1 MSRCGSL
8 LERAPPPTA
17 EPEISI
23 GNVHVNRGIDSQ
35 EAWFRIVVALIIA
48 SIALGS
54 PYVAT
59 VALTP
64 IAAEFGDQ
72 RSIPSAAISLAWLGV
87 GVGGLGMGWIANRIG
102 VRWTIAWG
110 GLMNLVGLVLASG
123 GSAWQLCVG
132 YGLFVG
138 LIGNAGI
145 NAPLYVYATRWFDGR
160 RGAAL
165 ALIASGSYIAGAL
178 WPPIFEK
185 MIGAYG
191 WRQVMIGFGMLV
203 AATVIPLGLLFLKEP
218 PPLAQPSH
226 GELGATPNRD
236 KVMGLSPNL
245 AFGLL
250 AVASF
255 LCCIPMAMPQ
265 SHLIAFC
272 GDLGFASGRGPAM
285 VSLLLVCAFFSRQFW
300 GWFSDRIGGL
310 NTLLIGSAAQAL
322 AMLGFLLTQDEMGLF
337 AVSAFFG
344 LGFAGLIP
352 AYVLAVRQLFP
363 ASEAH
368 WRVPGLLLMSMA
380 GMAAGVWVAGA
391 IYDYAGFYAPSFATG
406 LFANVLNFL
415 LLTLLALGQRQQRAA
430 VARLAN

>member
-1 MSRCGSL
+1 M
-8 LERAPPPTA
+8 T
-17 EPEISI
+17 
-23 GNVHVNRGIDSQ
+23 RGIDSQ
-35 EAWFRIVVALIIA
+35 EAWFRIVVALVIA

-54 PYVAT
+54 PFVAT
-59 VALTP
+59 VALKLV
-64 IAAEFGDQ
+64 AQEFGGQ

-87 GVGGLGMGWIANRIG
+87 GVGGLGMGWVAHRIG

-110 GLMNLVGLVLASG
+110 GLMNLVGLTLASG
-123 GSAWQLCVG
+123 GSAWQLLVG

-145 NAPLYVYATRWFDGR
+145 NAPLFVYATRWFDGR

-165 ALIASGSYIAGAL
+165 ALIASGSYIAGAA

-185 MIGAYG
+185 MIALYG
-191 WRQVMIGFGMLV
+191 WRHVMIGFGILV
-203 AATVIPLGLLFLKEP
+203 AVTVIPLALLFLKEP
-218 PPLAQPSH
+218 PAPALAAH
-226 GELGATPNRD
+226 GHGDTNPTRD
-236 KVMGLSPNL
+236 TVMGLSPNV

-250 AVASF
+250 AFASF
-255 LCCIPMAMPQ
+255 LCCVPMAMPQ

-310 NTLLIGSAAQAL
+310 NTLLVGSAAQAL
-322 AMLGFLLTQDEMGLF
+322 AMLGFLVTQDEVGLF

-363 ASEAH
+363 ASETH
-368 WRVPGLLLMSMA
+368 WRVPGLMLLSMA
-380 GMAAGVWVAGA
+380 GMAAGAWGAGA

-415 LLTLLALGQRQQRAA
+415 LLVFLALAQRRQQRRSPAP
-430 VARLAN
+430 VR

>member
-1 MSRCGSL
+1 MK
-8 LERAPPPTA
+8 
-17 EPEISI
+17 
-23 GNVHVNRGIDSQ
+23 RGIDSQ
-35 EAWFRIVVALIIA
+35 EAWFRIVVALVIA
-48 SIALGS
+48 SIALAS
-54 PYVAT
+54 PYVAA
-59 VALTP
+59 VALKQ
-64 IAAEFGDQ
+64 IAEEFGGQ
-72 RSIPSAAISLAWLGV
+72 RSIPSAAISLSWLGV
-87 GVGGLGMGWIANRIG
+87 GVGGLGMGWVANRIG

-123 GSAWQLCVG
+123 GSAWQLYVG
-132 YGLFVG
+132 FGLFVG
-138 LIGNAGI
+138 LIGNSGI

-185 MIGAYG
+185 MIEAYG
-191 WRQVMIGFGMLV
+191 WRQVMIGFGVVV

-226 GELGATPNRD
+226 GEHAADPKRER
-236 KVMGLSPNL
+236 VMGLNRNV

-250 AVASF
+250 SVASF
-255 LCCIPMAMPQ
+255 LCCVPMAMPQ

-285 VSLLLVCAFFSRQFW
+285 VSLLLICAFMSRQFW

-310 NTLLIGSAAQAL
+310 NTLLIGSAAQGL
-322 AMLGFLLTQDEMGLF
+322 AMLGFLVTQDEIGLF

-352 AYVLAVRQLFP
+352 AYVLAVRQHFP

-368 WRVPGLLLMSMA
+368 WRVPGLMLFSMA
-380 GMAAGVWVAGA
+380 GMAFGAWVAGV
-391 IYDYAGFYAPSFATG
+391 IYDYAGFYAASFATG
-406 LFANVLNFL
+406 LAANVLNFL
-415 LLTLLALGQRQQRAA
+415 LLTLLALGQRHQRRRSA
-430 VARLAN
+430 VVGL